1 MYNESVMA
9 EFFLVKLRWGSAGK
23 PMRPLSEVIIKTTP
37 FTASGWR
44 NGADCYL
51 FISRAEAE
59 AFKRDIEKKHHP
71 QKIEVL
77 EQTAEDVAH
86 MDLEPNQYHK
96 APVRI

>member
-1 MYNESVMA
+1 MDA
-9 EFFLVKLRWGSAGK
+9 QFFLVRLRWGSAGK
-23 PMRPLSEVIIKTTP
+23 PMLRPLKESIIKSAP

-51 FISRAEAE
+51 FISRSEAE
-59 AFKRDIEKKHHP
+59 AFKRDVHENYHP

-77 EQTAEDVAH
+77 EQTAEDAAR
-86 MDLEPNQYHK
+86 MDLELNQYHK

>member
-1 MYNESVMA
+1 MDA
-9 EFFLVKLRWGSAGK
+9 QFFLVKFRWPSAGK
-23 PMRPLSEVIIKTTP
+23 SSLRPLKESIIKNAS

-51 FISRAEAE
+51 FISRSEAE
-59 AFKRDIEKKHHP
+59 AFEREVQEKHHP
-71 QKIEVL
+71 QKSEVL

>member
-1 MYNESVMA
+1 M
-9 EFFLVKLRWGSAGK
+9 L
-23 PMRPLSEVIIKTTP
+23 RPLKESIIKSAP

-59 AFKRDIEKKHHP
+59 AFKRDVEEKHHP
-71 QKIEVL
+71 KGIEVL

-96 APVRI
+96 AVVRQNSARL